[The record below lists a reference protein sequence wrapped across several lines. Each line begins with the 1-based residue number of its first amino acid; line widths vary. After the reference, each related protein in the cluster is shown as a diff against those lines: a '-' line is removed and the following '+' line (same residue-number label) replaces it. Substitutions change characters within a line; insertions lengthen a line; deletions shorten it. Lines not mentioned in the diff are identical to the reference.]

1 MTAPKMTIP
10 LPTVLLSEVLS
21 FLPKYCHLPIC
32 HVSKQFRNA
41 WRDLR
46 EFCRQV
52 ELRQRALL
60 TCCCENNAD
69 NECNDTTACQ
79 DHYFYKTNPAETLF
93 GHNLHKNLLEYYLE
107 RCDLADSTASLKA
120 VLIRA
125 AQIGDTD
132 AMTYLIEEKK
142 VCPKDDVAV
151 CTAAAEAG
159 QLDSLIYARE
169 VFGCPW
175 NARKAYEAASKR
187 RRGSIM
193 TYIYLNSDDIAH
205 SAGMPV

>member
-1 MTAPKMTIP
+1 MTALKMTIP
-10 LPTVLLSEVLS
+10 LPDVLLSEVLS
-21 FLPKYCHLPIC
+21 FLPKYSHLPTC
-32 HVSKQFRNA
+32 HISKQFCTA
-41 WRDLR
+41 WCGLR
-46 EFCRQV
+46 EVCHQV
-52 ELRQRALL
+52 ELHRRA
-60 TCCCENNAD
+60 CCCENNEEE
-69 NECNDTTACQ
+69 ECDVTTACQ
-79 DHYFYKTNPAETLF
+79 DHLYKTKPTETLF
-93 GHNLHKNLLEYYLE
+93 GPMLHKNLLEYYLE
-107 RCDLADSTASLKA
+107 SCNLANHSASLRA
-120 VLIRA
+120 ILIRA

-142 VCPKDDVAV
+142 VCLKDDVAV

-159 QLDSLIYARE
+159 QLDALIYARE

>member
-10 LPTVLLSEVLS
+10 LPDVLLSEVFS
-21 FLPKYCHLPIC
+21 FLPKYSHLPVC
-32 HVSKQFRNA
+32 HVSKRFRTA

-46 EFCRQV
+46 EFCHQV
-52 ELRQRALL
+52 ELHRRALL

-69 NECNDTTACQ
+69 EECDVTTACQ
-79 DHYFYKTNPAETLF
+79 DHLYKTSPADTLF
-93 GHNLHKNLLEYYLE
+93 GPKFHKKLLDYYLE
-107 RCDLADSTASLKA
+107 CCDLAKHSASLKA
-120 VLIRA
+120 ILIRA

-142 VCPKDDVAV
+142 VCLKDDVAV

-159 QLDSLIYARE
+159 QLDALIFARE

-175 NARKAYEAASKR
+175 NAKKAYEAARKR
-187 RRGSIM
+187 RRDSIM